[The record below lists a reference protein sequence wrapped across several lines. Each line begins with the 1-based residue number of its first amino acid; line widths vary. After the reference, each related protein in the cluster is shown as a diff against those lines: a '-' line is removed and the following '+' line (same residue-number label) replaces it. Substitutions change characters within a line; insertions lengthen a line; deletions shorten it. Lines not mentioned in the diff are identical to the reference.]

1 MTGIGIVV
9 LFVLLMYAC
18 SPREEKQ
25 EQDEWSAK
33 IEQDSKKYTDRWF

>member
-9 LFVLLMYAC
+9 LFVLLMWAC

-25 EQDEWSAK
+25 ERSEWEER
-33 IEQDSKKYTDRWF
+33 IEKDSKKYTDRWF